1 MEQQTSDLPVMD
13 MNETAVPSGP
23 VPGAEK
29 LFTDARTPQAF
40 SPRPVSEDVLRRLYD
55 LVKLG
60 PTSGNCSPGRFV
72 FLTNQDSRERIRP
85 ALSPGNV
92 ERAMSAPVLAVIC
105 QDPLFFETLP
115 RLGSQEGLRDW
126 FAADV
131 GLSEETA
138 FRNSTLEGGY
148 LIIAARMLGLSVMP
162 MSGFDSFMV
171 EDALLA
177 ATGWRVNFLVGLG
190 YPAENEPH
198 PDHAAPRAPR
208 LDFGE
213 ACLCL

>member
-1 MEQQTSDLPVMD
+1 MDGQTYPDC
-13 MNETAVPSGP
+13 AP
-23 VPGAEK
+23 VPGAEV
-29 LFTDARTPQAF
+29 LFTQARTPRSF
-40 SPRPVSEDVLRRLYD
+40 SPRPVGEDVLRRLYD

-72 FLTNQDSRERIRP
+72 FLTTQDARERIRP

-92 ERAMSAPVLAVIC
+92 ARAMAAPVLAVIC
-105 QDPLFFETLP
+105 HDPLFFEALP
-115 RLGSQEGLRDW
+115 RLNPQEGLRDW

-131 GLSEETA
+131 GLSDETA
-138 FRNSTLEGGY
+138 FRNGTLEGAY
-148 LIIAARMLGLSVMP
+148 LIMAARMLGLSAMP

-171 EDALLA
+171 EDTLLN

-190 YPAENEPH
+190 YPAENEPA
-198 PDHAAPRAPR
+198 PDHAEPRAPR

>member
-1 MEQQTSDLPVMD
+1 MTEALR
-13 MNETAVPSGP
+13 SGP
-23 VPGAEK
+23 VPGAEV
-29 LFTDARTPQAF
+29 LFTQARTPRAF
-40 SPRPVSEDVLRRLYD
+40 SPRAVGEDVLRHLYD

-72 FLTNQDSRERIRP
+72 FLTTQDARERLRP

-92 ERAMSAPVLAVIC
+92 ERAMSAPVLVVVC
-105 QDPLFFETLP
+105 HDPLFFEMLP
-115 RLGSQEGLRDW
+115 RLGCDEGLRDW

-138 FRNSTLEGGY
+138 FRNGTLEGGY
-148 LIIAARMLGLSVMP
+148 LILAARMLGLSAMP

-171 EDALLA
+171 EDALL
-177 ATGWRVNFLVGLG
+177 TTSGWRANFLIGLG

>member
-1 MEQQTSDLPVMD
+1 MDDQTSLPVT
-13 MNETAVPSGP
+13 ETPCSGP
-23 VPGAEK
+23 VPGAEV
-29 LFTDARTPQAF
+29 LFTQARTPRAF
-40 SPRPVSEDVLRRLYD
+40 SPRAVGEDVLRHLYD

-72 FLTNQDSRERIRP
+72 FLTTQDAKERLRP

-92 ERAMSAPVLAVIC
+92 ERAMAAPVLAVVC
-105 QDPLFFETLP
+105 HDPLFFEALP
-115 RLGSQEGLRDW
+115 RLGSDEGLRDW

-138 FRNSTLEGGY
+138 FRNGTLEGGY
-148 LIIAARMLGLSVMP
+148 LILAARMLGLAAMP

-171 EDALLA
+171 EDALLTA
-177 ATGWRVNFLVGLG
+177 SGWRANFLIGLG
-190 YPAENEPH
+190 YLAENEPH

>member
-1 MEQQTSDLPVMD
+1 MDGQTPSDC
-13 MNETAVPSGP
+13 GP
-23 VPGAEK
+23 VPGAEA
-29 LFTDARTPQAF
+29 LFTQARTPGSF
-40 SPRPVSEDVLRRLYD
+40 SPRPVGEEVLRRLYD

-72 FLTNQDSRERIRP
+72 FLTTQDSRERIRP

-92 ERAMSAPVLAVIC
+92 ARAMAAPVLAVVC
-105 QDPLFFETLP
+105 HDPLFFEALP
-115 RLGSQEGLRDW
+115 RLNPQEGLRDW

-131 GLSEETA
+131 GLSDDTA
-138 FRNSTLEGGY
+138 FRNGTLEGGY

-162 MSGFDSFMV
+162 MSGFDSYMV
-171 EDALLA
+171 EDTLLN

-190 YPAENEPH
+190 YPAENEPAA
-198 PDHAAPRAPR
+198 DHAEPRAAR

>member
-1 MEQQTSDLPVMD
+1 MDGQTSLPVTD
-13 MNETAVPSGP
+13 DLASGP
-23 VPGAEK
+23 VPGAEV
-29 LFTDARTPQAF
+29 LFTQARTPRAF
-40 SPRPVSEDVLRRLYD
+40 SPRPVGEDVLRHLYD

-72 FLTNQDSRERIRP
+72 FLTTQDAKERLRP

-92 ERAMSAPVLAVIC
+92 ARAMAAPVLAVVC
-105 QDPLFFETLP
+105 HDPLFFEALP
-115 RLGSQEGLRDW
+115 RLGADEGLRDW

-138 FRNSTLEGGY
+138 FRNGTLEGGY
-148 LIIAARMLGLSVMP
+148 LILAARMLGLAAMP
-162 MSGFDSFMV
+162 MSGFDAFMV
-171 EDALLA
+171 EDALLTA
-177 ATGWRVNFLVGLG
+177 SGWRANFLVGLG

-198 PDHAAPRAPR
+198 PDQAEPRAPR

>member
-1 MEQQTSDLPVMD
+1 MDDQTSLSVTDPLV
-13 MNETAVPSGP
+13 SGP
-23 VPGAEK
+23 VPGAEV
-29 LFTDARTPQAF
+29 LFTQARTPRAF
-40 SPRPVSEDVLRRLYD
+40 SPRPVGEDVLRHLYD

-72 FLTNQDSRERIRP
+72 FLTTQDAKERLRS

-92 ERAMSAPVLAVIC
+92 ARAMDAPVLAVVC
-105 QDPLFFETLP
+105 HDPLFFEALP
-115 RLGSQEGLRDW
+115 RLGADEGLRDW

-138 FRNSTLEGGY
+138 FRNGTLEGGY
-148 LIIAARMLGLSVMP
+148 LIIAARMLGLAAMP

-171 EDALLA
+171 EDALLTA
-177 ATGWRVNFLVGLG
+177 SGWRANFLVGLG

-198 PDHAAPRAPR
+198 PAHAEPRAPR

>member
-1 MEQQTSDLPVMD
+1 MDGQTYPDC
-13 MNETAVPSGP
+13 AP
-23 VPGAEK
+23 VPGAEA
-29 LFTDARTPQAF
+29 LFTQARTPRSF
-40 SPRPVSEDVLRRLYD
+40 SPRPVGEDVLRRLYD

-72 FLTNQDSRERIRP
+72 FLTTQDARERIRP

-92 ERAMSAPVLAVIC
+92 ARAMAAPVLAVVC
-105 QDPLFFETLP
+105 HDPLFFEALP
-115 RLGSQEGLRDW
+115 RLNPQEGLRDW

-131 GLSEETA
+131 GLSDETA
-138 FRNSTLEGGY
+138 FRNGTLEGAY
-148 LIIAARMLGLSVMP
+148 LIMAARMLGLSAMP

-171 EDALLA
+171 EDTLLN

-190 YPAENEPH
+190 YPAENEPA
-198 PDHAAPRAPR
+198 PDHAEPRAPR

>member
-1 MEQQTSDLPVMD
+1 MDGQTAPDC
-13 MNETAVPSGP
+13 AP
-23 VPGAEK
+23 VPGAEA
-29 LFTDARTPQAF
+29 LFTQARTPRSL
-40 SPRPVSEDVLRRLYD
+40 SPRPVGEDVLRRLYD

-72 FLTNQDSRERIRP
+72 FLTTQDARERIRP

-92 ERAMSAPVLAVIC
+92 ARAMAAPVLAVVC
-105 QDPLFFETLP
+105 HDPLFFEALP
-115 RLGSQEGLRDW
+115 RLNPQEGLRDW

-131 GLSEETA
+131 GLSDETA
-138 FRNSTLEGGY
+138 FRNGTLEGGY
-148 LIIAARMLGLSVMP
+148 LIIAARMLGLSAMP
-162 MSGFDSFMV
+162 MSGFDCFMV
-171 EDALLA
+171 EDTLLN

-190 YPAENEPH
+190 YPAENEPTL
-198 PDHAAPRAPR
+198 DHAEPRAPR

>member
-1 MEQQTSDLPVMD
+1 MDDQTALPVTD
-13 MNETAVPSGP
+13 HLVSGP
-23 VPGAEK
+23 VPGAEA
-29 LFTDARTPQAF
+29 LFTQARTPRAF
-40 SPRPVSEDVLRRLYD
+40 SPRAVGEDVLRHLYD

-72 FLTNQDSRERIRP
+72 FLTTQDAKERLRP

-92 ERAMSAPVLAVIC
+92 ARAMDAPVLAVVC
-105 QDPLFFETLP
+105 HDPLFFEALP
-115 RLGSQEGLRDW
+115 RLGSDEGLRDW

-138 FRNSTLEGGY
+138 FRNGTLEGGY
-148 LIIAARMLGLSVMP
+148 LILAARMLGLAAMP

-171 EDALLA
+171 EDALLTA
-177 ATGWRVNFLVGLG
+177 SGWRANFLIGLG

-198 PDHAAPRAPR
+198 PDHVEPRAPR

>member
-1 MEQQTSDLPVMD
+1 MDDETSLPVT
-13 MNETAVPSGP
+13 EALRSGP
-23 VPGAEK
+23 VPGAEV
-29 LFTDARTPQAF
+29 LFTQARTPRAF
-40 SPRPVSEDVLRRLYD
+40 SPRAVGEDVLRHLSD

-72 FLTNQDSRERIRP
+72 FLTTQDARERLRP

-92 ERAMSAPVLAVIC
+92 ERAMSAPVLVVVC
-105 QDPLFFETLP
+105 HDPLFFETLP
-115 RLGSQEGLRDW
+115 RLGCDEGLRDW

-138 FRNSTLEGGY
+138 FRNGTLEGGY
-148 LIIAARMLGLSVMP
+148 LILAARMLGLSAMP

-171 EDALLA
+171 EDALL
-177 ATGWRVNFLVGLG
+177 TTSGWRANFLIGLG

>member
-1 MEQQTSDLPVMD
+1 MDGQTLL
-13 MNETAVPSGP
+13 SGP
-23 VPGAEK
+23 VPGAEV
-29 LFTDARTPQAF
+29 LFTQARTPRSF
-40 SPRPVSEDVLRRLYD
+40 SPRPVGEDVLRRLYD

-72 FLTNQDSRERIRP
+72 FLTTQDARERIRP

-92 ERAMSAPVLAVIC
+92 ARAMAAPVLAVVC
-105 QDPLFFETLP
+105 HDPLFFEALP
-115 RLGSQEGLRDW
+115 RLNPQEGLRDW

-131 GLSEETA
+131 GLSDETA
-138 FRNSTLEGGY
+138 FRNGTLEGAY
-148 LIIAARMLGLSVMP
+148 LIMAARMLGLSAMP

-171 EDALLA
+171 EDTLLN

-190 YPAENEPH
+190 YPAENEPA
-198 PDHAAPRAPR
+198 PDHAEPRAPR

>member
-1 MEQQTSDLPVMD
+1 MDDQTSLPVT
-13 MNETAVPSGP
+13 ETPCSGP
-23 VPGAEK
+23 VPGAEV
-29 LFTDARTPQAF
+29 LFTQARTPRAF
-40 SPRPVSEDVLRRLYD
+40 SPRAVGEDVLRHLYD

-72 FLTNQDSRERIRP
+72 FLTTQDAKERLRP

-92 ERAMSAPVLAVIC
+92 ERAMAAPVLAVVC
-105 QDPLFFETLP
+105 HDPLFFEALP
-115 RLGSQEGLRDW
+115 RLGSHEGLRDW

-138 FRNSTLEGGY
+138 FRNGTLEGGY
-148 LIIAARMLGLSVMP
+148 LILAARMLGLAAMP

-171 EDALLA
+171 EDALLTA
-177 ATGWRVNFLVGLG
+177 SGWRANFLIGLG

-198 PDHAAPRAPR
+198 PDHAEPRAPR

>member
-1 MEQQTSDLPVMD
+1 MDGQTSLPVTD
-13 MNETAVPSGP
+13 DLASGP
-23 VPGAEK
+23 VPGAEV
-29 LFTDARTPQAF
+29 LFTQARTPRAF
-40 SPRPVSEDVLRRLYD
+40 SPRPVGEDVLRHLYD

-72 FLTNQDSRERIRP
+72 FLTTQDAKERVRP

-92 ERAMSAPVLAVIC
+92 ARAMAAPVLAVVC
-105 QDPLFFETLP
+105 HDPLFFEALP
-115 RLGSQEGLRDW
+115 RLGADEGLRDW

-138 FRNSTLEGGY
+138 FRNGTLEGGY
-148 LIIAARMLGLSVMP
+148 LILAARMLGLAAMP
-162 MSGFDSFMV
+162 MSGFDAFMV
-171 EDALLA
+171 EDALLTA
-177 ATGWRVNFLVGLG
+177 SGWRANFLVGLG

-198 PDHAAPRAPR
+198 PDHAEPRAPR
-208 LDFGE
+208 FDFGE

>member
-1 MEQQTSDLPVMD
+1 MDGQTSLPVTD
-13 MNETAVPSGP
+13 DLASGP
-23 VPGAEK
+23 VPGAEV
-29 LFTDARTPQAF
+29 LFTQARTPRAF
-40 SPRPVSEDVLRRLYD
+40 SPRPVGEDVLRHLYD

-72 FLTNQDSRERIRP
+72 FLTTQDAKERLRP

-92 ERAMSAPVLAVIC
+92 ARAMAAPVLAVVC
-105 QDPLFFETLP
+105 HDPLFFEALP
-115 RLGSQEGLRDW
+115 RLGADEGLRDW

-138 FRNSTLEGGY
+138 FRNGTLEGGY
-148 LIIAARMLGLSVMP
+148 LILAARMLGLAAMP
-162 MSGFDSFMV
+162 MSGFDAFMV
-171 EDALLA
+171 EDALLTA
-177 ATGWRVNFLVGLG
+177 SGWRANFLVGLG
-190 YPAENEPH
+190 YPAENESH
-198 PDHAAPRAPR
+198 PDHAEPRAPR

>member
-1 MEQQTSDLPVMD
+1 MDGQTPLC
-13 MNETAVPSGP
+13 GP
-23 VPGAEK
+23 VPGAET
-29 LFTDARTPQAF
+29 LFTQARTPRSF
-40 SPRPVSEDVLRRLYD
+40 SPRPVGEDVLRYLYD

-72 FLTNQDSRERIRP
+72 FLTTQDARERIRP

-92 ERAMSAPVLAVIC
+92 ARAMAAPVLAVVC
-105 QDPLFFETLP
+105 HDPLFFEALP
-115 RLGSQEGLRDW
+115 RLNHHEGLRDW

-131 GLSEETA
+131 GLSDETA
-138 FRNSTLEGGY
+138 FRNGTLEGGY
-148 LIIAARMLGLSVMP
+148 LIMAVRMLGLSAMP

-171 EDALLA
+171 EDTLLT
-177 ATGWRVNFLVGLG
+177 ATGWRVNFLMGLG
-190 YPAENEPH
+190 YPAENEPA
-198 PDHAAPRAPR
+198 PDHAEPRAAR